1 MACPLLEGI
10 DLSGARGVLVLIAA
24 GKSNFKLSGKIG
36 GPSLCPGGWTLD
48 TANPA
53 GNWLYLDATT
63 EDHEHG
69 GVLMSGLSGLGHRLY
84 AGEVSIDFVGR
95 RKTWYIVSAIILIV
109 AVGALVFR
117 GLNLG
122 IEFRGGAEFA
132 IPSATCTVEEAR
144 TVAEDATGAQAIVTS
159 TKSGIV
165 RVQTESL
172 TAAESSALVCRS
184 AATAS
189 SLRAR

>member
-1 MACPLLEGI
+1 
-10 DLSGARGVLVLIAA
+10 
-24 GKSNFKLSGKIG
+24 
-36 GPSLCPGGWTLD
+36 
-48 TANPA
+48 
-53 GNWLYLDATT
+53 
-63 EDHEHG
+63 
-69 GVLMSGLSGLGHRLY
+69 MSGLSGLGHRLY

-95 RKTWYIVSAIILIV
+95 RKTWYIFSAIILIV

-159 TKSGIV
+159 TASGMV

-172 TAAESSALVCRS
+172 KIG
-184 AATAS
+184 
-189 SLRAR
+189 RAHV